1 MQQPSNNTSICN
13 SQATCNSTSNSTSP
27 QVLKS
32 EQHKSSSPQVWTYL
46 VYNFLQSW
54 IHLYPKYIASNEKKI
69 ALVYA
74 ESKNDKGTDFTSP
87 QVWTFY
93 MLNSSSIQV

>member
-1 MQQPSNNTSICN
+1 VWLRVEDDRRAGVRLDEQINAMTFLQNVPSDSFFG
-13 SQATCNSTSNSTSP
+13 
-27 QVLKS
+27 S
-32 EQHKSSSPQVWTYL
+32 EGV
-46 VYNFLQSW
+46 QSW

-87 QVWTFY
+87 QV
-93 MLNSSSIQV
+93 